1 MVEPKPKKK
10 LIKRLKHK
18 YKLIIYNEL
27 TYEELWSI
35 RLSRLNVASL
45 VGILSIILIILT
57 TIIIAFTP
65 LKQYIPGYPTDKLR
79 GNMIMNSIRIDSLE
93 AELILRDKYLTNIRR
108 IIEGQEP
115 EPRASKKDTT
125 VKISEVTF
133 KKSKEDSSFRATVEE
148 EEKYNVANVSNT
160 FENDFVQINKILFF
174 PPIKGMVTNEF
185 KAVENH
191 FGTDIVATPNVSV
204 FSVLDGT
211 VILASWTFE
220 TGYVIQIQHKN
231 NLVSVYKHVSEIL
244 KKEGQKVK
252 LGEPIAIY
260 GNSGEQTTGPHL
272 HFELWYNGKPLNPE
286 EFISFNQ

>member
-1 MVEPKPKKK
+1 MVEAKPKKK

-35 RLSRLNVASL
+35 RLSRLNVFSM
-45 VGILSIILIILT
+45 VGILSVLLVILT

-65 LKQYIPGYPTDKLR
+65 LRQYIPGYPTDKMR

-93 AELILRDKYLTNIRR
+93 AELDSRDKYLSNIRS
-108 IIEGQEP
+108 IIDGKEP
-115 EPRASKKDTT
+115 EIRITKKDTT
-125 VKISEVTF
+125 VKISEIKFTN
-133 KKSKEDSSFRATVEE
+133 SKEDSSFRASVEE
-148 EEKYNVANVSNT
+148 EEKYNVTNVTNT

-174 PPIKGMVTNEF
+174 PPIKGMITNTF
-185 KAVENH
+185 NSVENH
-191 FGTDIVATPNVSV
+191 FGTDIVAKPNVSV
-204 FSVLDGT
+204 FAVLDGT

-231 NLVSVYKHVSEIL
+231 NLVSIYKHVSEIL

-252 LGEPIAIY
+252 IGEPIAIY

-286 EFISFNQ
+286 DFISFNQ